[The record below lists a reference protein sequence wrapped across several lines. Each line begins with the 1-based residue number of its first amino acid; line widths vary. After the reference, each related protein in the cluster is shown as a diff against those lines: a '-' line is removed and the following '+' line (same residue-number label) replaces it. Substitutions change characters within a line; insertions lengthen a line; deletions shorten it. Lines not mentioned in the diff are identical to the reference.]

1 LYENRI
7 VGDPIDCCD
16 SFQLK
21 EKVADFFGEV
31 RSESENF
38 CFCWGILNCSSGG
51 GWIGRRRRRRRI
63 LWKIFAHLCVFMVDF
78 GRLGARIFGGIF
90 GNDYNP
96 ARGECGAFGDGV
108 V

>member
-7 VGDPIDCCD
+7 VGDPTACCD

-38 CFCWGILNCSSGG
+38 VL
-51 GWIGRRRRRRRI
+51 
-63 LWKIFAHLCVFMVDF
+63 
-78 GRLGARIFGGIF
+78 LGYFELEQRW
-90 GNDYNP
+90 
-96 ARGECGAFGDGV
+96 
-108 V
+108 

>member
-1 LYENRI
+1 M
-7 VGDPIDCCD
+7 G
-16 SFQLK
+16 
-21 EKVADFFGEV
+21 G
-31 RSESENF
+31 
-38 CFCWGILNCSSGG
+38 SGG
-51 GWIGRRRRRRRI
+51 GGGGGGGGGFAKKERFAED
-63 LWKIFAHLCVFMVDF
+63 FAHLCVFMVDL

>member
-1 LYENRI
+1 
-7 VGDPIDCCD
+7 
-16 SFQLK
+16 
-21 EKVADFFGEV
+21 V

-38 CFCWGILNCSSGG
+38 VLLGYFELQQRWWVDRSEEEEEDLQRKK
-51 GWIGRRRRRRRI
+51 GRFAED
-63 LWKIFAHLCVFMVDF
+63 FAHLCVFMVDF

-96 ARGECGAFGDGV
+96 ARGECGAFGHGV